1 MLIWINHTENYPPCS
16 AQPPGKDL
24 NYTNIV
30 TSFLKNDDKIL
41 ILKRSDKVKSMRN
54 LWAGISG
61 IIEKDDLSPLS
72 RAEIEI
78 FEETGIKQEQIN
90 LLKESQQM
98 KIISP
103 QYKNHKWNIF
113 PFLFKVENPEI
124 KLNWENSEFEWIN
137 PSNIVNYKTVPSLD
151 KILFNLL

>member
-16 AQPPGKDL
+16 AQLPGKDL

-30 TSFLKNDDKIL
+30 TSFLKNHDKIL
-41 ILKRSDKVKSMRN
+41 ILKRSDKVKSMKS

-98 KIISP
+98 KIVSV
-103 QYKNHKWNIF
+103 QYKNHEWNIF
-113 PFLFKVENPEI
+113 PFLFKVEKPEI
-124 KLNWENSEFEWIN
+124 KLNWENSEFEWIK

>member
-1 MLIWINHTENYPPCS
+1 LIWINHTENYPPCS
-16 AQPPGKDL
+16 THLPGKDL

-30 TSFLKNDDKIL
+30 TSFLKNHDKIL
-41 ILKRSDKVKSMRN
+41 ILKRSDKVKSMKS

-90 LLKESQQM
+90 LLKKSQQM
-98 KIISP
+98 KIISS
-103 QYKNHKWNIF
+103 QYKNHEWNIF
-113 PFLFKVENPEI
+113 PFLFKVENPKI